1 MDMSKP
7 DRSIADRA
15 TPEMVQWLD
24 TVDRNARQQ
33 TVLARARAAHEAVWQ
48 TPRKQQLF
56 SSVAGPGAARPE
68 DFSFFFYSP
77 PQSLHWPAQNRSGAT
92 AVEDDATARRLRRL
106 QMLKLMLQQAQE
118 AKKG

>member
-1 MDMSKP
+1 MSKP

-15 TPEMVQWLD
+15 TVEMVQWLD
-24 TVDRNARQQ
+24 TVDRNAQQQ

-48 TPRKQQLF
+48 TPRPQQLF
-56 SSVAGPGAARPE
+56 SSVAGTGAARPE
-68 DFSFFFYSP
+68 DFSFFFYSA
-77 PQSLHWPAQNRSGAT
+77 PASGAT

-118 AKKG
+118 AKKS

>member
-15 TPEMVQWLD
+15 TPEMVQWLE

-33 TVLARARAAHEAVWQ
+33 TVLARARAAHEAAWHA
-48 TPRKQQLF
+48 PRTQQLF

-68 DFSFFFYSP
+68 DFSFFFYSA
-77 PQSLHWPAQNRSGAT
+77 PASGAT

-118 AKKG
+118 AKKD

>member
-1 MDMSKP
+1 MSKP

-15 TPEMVQWLD
+15 TPEMMQWLD

-48 TPRKQQLF
+48 TPRTQQLF

-68 DFSFFFYSP
+68 DFSFFFYSA
-77 PQSLHWPAQNRSGAT
+77 PASGAT

>member
-68 DFSFFFYSP
+68 DFSFFFCSA
-77 PQSLHWPAQNRSGAT
+77 PASGAT

>member
-15 TPEMVQWLD
+15 TPEMVQWLE

-48 TPRKQQLF
+48 APRTQQLF
-56 SSVAGPGAARPE
+56 SPVADPGAARPE
-68 DFSFFFYSP
+68 DFSFFFYSA
-77 PQSLHWPAQNRSGAT
+77 PASGAT

-118 AKKG
+118 AKKD

>member
-68 DFSFFFYSP
+68 DFSFFFYSA
-77 PQSLHWPAQNRSGAT
+77 PASGAT

-118 AKKG
+118 AKKD

>member
-1 MDMSKP
+1 MSKP

-15 TPEMVQWLD
+15 TPEMVQWLE

-33 TVLARARAAHEAVWQ
+33 TVLARARAAHEAAWQ
-48 TPRKQQLF
+48 APRTQQLF
-56 SSVAGPGAARPE
+56 SSVADPGAARPE
-68 DFSFFFYSP
+68 DFSFFFYSA
-77 PQSLHWPAQNRSGAT
+77 PASGAT

-118 AKKG
+118 AKKD

>member
-1 MDMSKP
+1 MSKP

-15 TPEMVQWLD
+15 TPEMVQWLE

-33 TVLARARAAHEAVWQ
+33 TVLARARAAHEAAWQ
-48 TPRKQQLF
+48 APPTQQLF
-56 SSVAGPGAARPE
+56 SSVADPGAARPE
-68 DFSFFFYSP
+68 DFSFFFYSA
-77 PQSLHWPAQNRSGAT
+77 PASGAT

-118 AKKG
+118 AKKD